1 MKRSGKQL
9 EGHGARAIERLRE
22 RLAIVTVLFAGAF
35 LLLAGRTLELGIA
48 GGAVETT
55 EARTGVPE
63 RRASRADIVDR
74 NGIVLATNLELAAL
88 YARPR
93 LIDDPESLARRL
105 VRILPDLS
113 QASVAAA
120 LASRRSFVYIKRRL
134 TPRQLWAVNALGE
147 VGLGFEKTEERVYP
161 QGRLAAHVVGY
172 SDIDGHGI
180 AGIEKSFDDRLDDPA
195 LADRPL
201 RLALDLRVQHA
212 VVEEVSRAIG
222 RFRARAG
229 GGLVLDVRTGEIL
242 AMASLPD
249 FDPHNRP
256 DSNDPALFNRMTMG
270 VYELGSVFKTFT
282 IAMALETGTV
292 TLADGYDASEPIRVG
307 RFLIRD
313 DHPQGRYLTIPEI
326 FVHSSNIGAAKLA
339 LDVGADTERRF
350 LDRLGL
356 LRRASIELP
365 EVGRPLLPD
374 HWRELATMTIAYG
387 HGIAVSPLQAATA
400 FAAIV
405 NGGYLTPATLI
416 AKDPGEEVN
425 RVPIL
430 SPATSARMR
439 ELLRL
444 AVTEGTGR
452 QADVPGYRVGGKTGT
467 AEKPRQGGYAKS
479 ALLSSFI
486 GVFPIDDPRYVV
498 FVMLDEPQGTEATFH
513 YASAGWTAAPTVAQ
527 IILRTAPLLGVQPA
541 PEDRGLYH
549 QAALLIRDR
558 GEVP

>member
-1 MKRSGKQL
+1 
-9 EGHGARAIERLRE
+9 
-22 RLAIVTVLFAGAF
+22 
-35 LLLAGRTLELGIA
+35 
-48 GGAVETT
+48 
-55 EARTGVPE
+55 
-63 RRASRADIVDR
+63 
-74 NGIVLATNLELAAL
+74 
-88 YARPR
+88 
-93 LIDDPESLARRL
+93 
-105 VRILPDLS
+105 
-113 QASVAAA
+113 
-120 LASRRSFVYIKRRL
+120 
-134 TPRQLWAVNALGE
+134 
-147 VGLGFEKTEERVYP
+147 
-161 QGRLAAHVVGY
+161 
-172 SDIDGHGI
+172 
-180 AGIEKSFDDRLDDPA
+180 
-195 LADRPL
+195 
-201 RLALDLRVQHA
+201 
-212 VVEEVSRAIG
+212 

-339 LDVGADTERRF
+339 LDVGTDTERRF

>member
-212 VVEEVSRAIG
+212 VVEEVSRA
-222 RFRARAG
+222 
-229 GGLVLDVRTGEIL
+229 
-242 AMASLPD
+242 
-249 FDPHNRP
+249 
-256 DSNDPALFNRMTMG
+256 
-270 VYELGSVFKTFT
+270 
-282 IAMALETGTV
+282 
-292 TLADGYDASEPIRVG
+292 
-307 RFLIRD
+307 
-313 DHPQGRYLTIPEI
+313 
-326 FVHSSNIGAAKLA
+326 
-339 LDVGADTERRF
+339 
-350 LDRLGL
+350 
-356 LRRASIELP
+356 
-365 EVGRPLLPD
+365 
-374 HWRELATMTIAYG
+374 
-387 HGIAVSPLQAATA
+387 
-400 FAAIV
+400 
-405 NGGYLTPATLI
+405 
-416 AKDPGEEVN
+416 
-425 RVPIL
+425 
-430 SPATSARMR
+430 
-439 ELLRL
+439 
-444 AVTEGTGR
+444 
-452 QADVPGYRVGGKTGT
+452 
-467 AEKPRQGGYAKS
+467 
-479 ALLSSFI
+479 
-486 GVFPIDDPRYVV
+486 
-498 FVMLDEPQGTEATFH
+498 
-513 YASAGWTAAPTVAQ
+513 
-527 IILRTAPLLGVQPA
+527 
-541 PEDRGLYH
+541 
-549 QAALLIRDR
+549 
-558 GEVP
+558 